1 MVSQL
6 NPSRDLWMNL
16 FGEEAPPSVNLSL
29 TNEELINFL
38 KDSFLEN
45 KSDLTIKNINY
56 TDAYPK
62 KLN

>member
-1 MVSQL
+1 
-6 NPSRDLWMNL
+6 MNL

-29 TNEELINFL
+29 TNEEIINYL

-45 KSDLTIKNINY
+45 KYDLITKNINY
-56 TDAYPK
+56 TDVYPK